1 MRRRSGIRARQHG
14 GHGSAKAVKRR
25 ESTLDGME
33 VQRWAQHN
41 SQCRVAPEH
50 FKDGSL
56 IQRLAD
62 EHCELFGQLFHEK
75 RAVFPPRE
83 LLLGSAC
90 TGSASEVVAAHYLQ
104 RAANAVSPGFRIRP
118 VFTCEIKKEKR
129 KWIAGVHEAFQDACA
144 PSANAS
150 ASGQGLASGHSVTSG
165 QASSPVRAMLG
176 DGPSCILSP
185 YGWSGIEQA
194 EVHCLGGEWDA
205 ITSELPEKRAD
216 AQEAETYSGETVERS
231 TAPVD
236 HQIPSCDT
244 CGADTYELAC
254 EGCGIRFCESCQLLD
269 GLCACVPGTGRY
281 PR

>member
-1 MRRRSGIRARQHG
+1 MARPRQL
-14 GHGSAKAVKRR
+14 RR

-41 SQCRVAPEH
+41 SQCRAAPEH

-56 IQRLAD
+56 IETLAV

-90 TGSASEVVAAHYLQ
+90 TGSASEVVAAHYFQ

-165 QASSPVRAMLG
+165 QASSGASCCCIFHDIKDLGAARAPCSTHGQTCPVPVCNIFVCCTSCKDFSRMAPSSRGPDGARAASFTG
-176 DGPSCILSP
+176 
-185 YGWSGIEQA
+185 EQP
-194 EVHCLGGEWDA
+194 W
-205 ITSELPEKRAD
+205 
-216 AQEAETYSGETVERS
+216 
-231 TAPVD
+231 
-236 HQIPSCDT
+236 
-244 CGADTYELAC
+244 
-254 EGCGIRFCESCQLLD
+254 
-269 GLCACVPGTGRY
+269 
-281 PR
+281 